1 MANQPTAVTNQK
13 VPAGEVMA
21 RFNSSWDYARQ
32 SHHMRWRRNR
42 KLYNNERTSVSYEG
56 VTNTFVPLT
65 FSTVETMVAAL
76 GSGRPS
82 IEFTPSDMY
91 SYINSYQESGKKPD
105 LKALNATFDY
115 YWEADNWD
123 LKTIKTIRN
132 GLIDGIAGEWYYWD
146 EDKPRIINLRAR
158 DLIVDPTLRDPMD
171 LLTDPKNHWAG
182 RRYLTTLAKLKAEK
196 IVDIDHPGKMKRRY
210 NNLSMVTPGYSGA
223 DESDSK
229 KRDMYTGA
237 IAADRDLVEIIEI
250 WDGNNIRSV
259 ANRSAAFTIEDR
271 VNETGLIPLGLTR
284 FIADEEV
291 IYGKSIIDPIAQAQ
305 ELLNDVTNQSVDA
318 VTDILTPRWELDPAY
333 ADHIATVTESSFG
346 TVFPFA
352 PGSLQPVNKPVV
364 TNGAFNERQNMKNE
378 IREATGIDQIT
389 QGKSDDSKGHTTA
402 TEINAQ
408 MNQAGQ
414 RFDLFVRMLEKE
426 SFYQRAKIIFKL
438 MLHYQKDKTLIPT
451 MTIDGPKF
459 HVLNPKE
466 FDHTFEPKIQL
477 ASTVNQKKQVD
488 EEQHMK
494 AFQLIIQDP
503 TNDLW
508 EAKKLLYP
516 KMFDIEEQ
524 ELDKIIG
531 SDKNAHG
538 TPPVMGPDGKPVED
552 PNAQAQGPD
561 PQQLEQMVAQAVQ
574 AAMDAK
580 AKEPKKLTEIL
591 KIDFNALTDHERA
604 QVLAQLGIEADPQGT
619 SNTIAQQKI
628 NAEHMKTMAGLLP
641 EVRNQAGNPA
651 VQAALQNSQPEQS
664 TEADQVAA

>member
-1 MANQPTAVTNQK
+1 MS
-13 VPAGEVMA
+13 

-32 SHHMRWRRNR
+32 SHHARWRRNR

-91 SYINSYQESGKKPD
+91 SYISSFQKSGKKPD

-182 RRYLTTLAKLKAEK
+182 RRYLTTLAKLKSEK
-196 IVDIDHPGKMKRRY
+196 IVDVNNPGKMKRRY
-210 NNLSMVTPGYSGA
+210 NNLNMVTPGYSGA

-250 WDGNNIRSV
+250 WDGNSIRSV

-291 IYGKSIIDPIAQAQ
+291 IYGKSIIDPIAQGQ

-364 TNGAFNERQNMKNE
+364 SNGAFNERQNMKNE
-378 IREATGIDQIT
+378 IREATGVDQLI
-389 QGKSDDSKGHTTA
+389 QGKESTQRGGKATA

-438 MLHYQKDKTLIPT
+438 MLHYQKETTLIPT
-451 MTIDGPKF
+451 QTIDGPKF

-477 ASTVNQKKQVD
+477 ASTVNEKKQND
-488 EEQHMK
+488 EEQTLK

-531 SDKNAHG
+531 ADKDAHG
-538 TPPVMGPDGKPVED
+538 TPPVMGPDGKPVEQD
-552 PNAQAQGPD
+552 PNAQQQGPD
-561 PQQLEQMVAQAVQ
+561 PEQLQQMVQQMVQ
-574 AAMDAK
+574 QAMDAK
-580 AKEPKKLTEIL
+580 AKEPKKLTEIM
-591 KIDFNALTDHERA
+591 KIDISQLTDYERA
-604 QVLAQLGIEADPQGT
+604 QVLGQWGIQADPNGSAST
-619 SNTIAQQKI
+619 HAQQKI
-628 NAEHMKTMAGLLP
+628 DAEHMKTAASLLP
-641 EVRNQAGNPA
+641 EIRDQANNPA
-651 VQAALQNSQPEQS
+651 VQAALAPEEQA
-664 TEADQVAA
+664 EAPQAEAAEPAEAPVAA